1 MYCSQCGAP
10 LQETDKFCMNCGTAT
25 NMRLSESGYNPPIYS
40 PPFSAVPPYVQNM
53 PPTGYLKATGGLKVW
68 LWIIITINALYAI
81 YSFYMLIRSLS
92 VGYPLYT
99 IILIVSILLMAAV
112 IFAATRLM
120 DGYKYG
126 FYMFCGC
133 AGLSMIINML
143 LGAYTTGIGNIF
155 APLIL
160 WLFARSQWQYF
171 R

>member
-10 LQETDKFCMNCGTAT
+10 LQETDKFCMNCGALANTP
-25 NMRLSESGYNPPIYS
+25 LSESGYNSPAYS
-40 PPFSAVPPYVQNM
+40 TPDSAVPTYVQNTV
-53 PPTGYLKATGGLKVW
+53 PTAYQKATGGLKVW
-68 LWIIITINALYAI
+68 LWIIIAINGLYAI
-81 YSFYMLIRSLS
+81 YSLYTLIRSFS
-92 VGYPLYT
+92 YDYPLYT
-99 IILIVSILLMAAV
+99 MILVVSLLLIVAV

-120 DGYKYG
+120 NGYKYG
-126 FYMFCGC
+126 FYIFCCC
-133 AGLSMIINML
+133 AGLSMILNML